1 MKEDIKDLRSE
12 LEAVKEQSL
21 ARELLIFQREQDA
34 KRNKRMFIIIL
45 VILSM
50 WFVTGCYLVYIL
62 NDIGKTTDSIDIEDV
77 SNINKSV
84 IKIGNDTWEK

>member
-50 WFVTGCYLVYIL
+50 WFVTGCYLIYIL
-62 NDIGKTTDSIDIEDV
+62 NDIGTSKDEYTQEINDIVTLENTT
-77 SNINKSV
+77 
-84 IKIGNDTWEK
+84 IKNGGN

>member
-50 WFVTGCYLVYIL
+50 WFATGCYLVYVL
-62 NDIGKTTDSIDIEDV
+62 NDIGTSKDEYTQEINDIVTLENTT
-77 SNINKSV
+77 
-84 IKIGNDTWEK
+84 IKNGGN

>member
-50 WFVTGCYLVYIL
+50 WFVTGCYLIYIL
-62 NDIGKTTDSIDIEDV
+62 NDIGTSKDEYTQEINDIVTLKNTT
-77 SNINKSV
+77 
-84 IKIGNDTWEK
+84 IKNGGN